1 MRLIRHRKALVTG
14 AASGI
19 GRAVAFALAREGAD
33 LFLVDIDAAGLDR
46 VADACRRQG
55 VAAVTHV
62 CDLADPAAVSA
73 AVRALQAQWGA
84 LNILINNAGVTF
96 YGPTEMMTT
105 TQWQRIMAVNLS
117 APIQLFRETFALLA
131 AADEAHVV
139 NMCSMFGVMPWRKA
153 AAYQTSKH
161 GLVGFTAALRAEYQ
175 RPQFGITALCPGF
188 VQTSLLEAEKQP
200 PAWVSTTP
208 EVVAAKTLAAIRR
221 NRGRVFVTWPAHLY
235 WRLWRLAPGLVDWLL
250 REGWRRK
257 GRIGA

>member
-1 MRLIRHRKALVTG
+1 MRVIRGRKALVTG

-19 GRAVAFALAREGAD
+19 GRALALALAREGAD
-33 LFLVDIDAAGLDR
+33 LFLVDIDAANLER
-46 VADACRRQG
+46 VADETRRQG
-55 VAAVTHV
+55 VTTVTHV
-62 CDLADPAAVSA
+62 CDLADAAAVSA
-73 AVRALQAQWGA
+73 AAQALQARFGA

-96 YGPTEMMTT
+96 YGPTETMTAA
-105 TQWQRIMAVNLS
+105 QWQRIMALNLL

-131 AADEAHVV
+131 AADAAHVV
-139 NMCSMFGVMPWRKA
+139 NMCSMFGVVPWRKA

-175 RPQFGITALCPGF
+175 RADFGITAVCPGF

-221 NRGRVFVTWPAHLY
+221 NRGRVFITWPAQLY
-235 WRLWRLAPGLVDWLL
+235 WRLWRVAPGLVDWLL

-257 GRIGA
+257 EKIGA